1 MLNVKQRDVMKSR
14 GGGVRA
20 VCPETARGLRIQ
32 GAHLRPLMAWETL
45 GELRE
50 KLWCLSWPPSVQ
62 VSRWAGQRVPEAHAG
77 LRPGTAGHPSLY
89 HPSLACLATHTGV
102 VPKST

>member
-45 GELRE
+45 GESERE
-50 KLWCLSWPPSVQ
+50 AL
-62 VSRWAGQRVPEAHAG
+62 VSELATF
-77 LRPGTAGHPSLY
+77 RPGLQVGWPES
-89 HPSLACLATHTGV
+89 P
-102 VPKST
+102 